1 MGGHRGPQKTGI
13 SGSSHLRTED
23 EQARGTGSQRKRAW
37 DQAPWNNWDNTLTQ
51 AWVCTHNRIGTC
63 MYMYVHTQVC
73 INTHLNINTHA
84 CTHRC
89 VLHTQAQSWDTVVEH
104 DEQEERAGEE
114 AGKLARAR
122 GGGLSVV
129 REFCLCSERNGNHRS
144 IGSRRRTSL
153 LYTV

>member
-1 MGGHRGPQKTGI
+1 MYPYTHRYM
-13 SGSSHLRTED
+13 HVY
-23 EQARGTGSQRKRAW
+23 
-37 DQAPWNNWDNTLTQ
+37 
-51 AWVCTHNRIGTC
+51 VCTHTS
-63 MYMYVHTQVC
+63 VHKHTF
-73 INTHLNINTHA
+73 NINTHA

-89 VLHTQAQSWDTVVEH
+89 VLHTQAQSRNTVVEH

-129 REFCLCSERNGNHRS
+129 RDFCLCSERNGNHRS